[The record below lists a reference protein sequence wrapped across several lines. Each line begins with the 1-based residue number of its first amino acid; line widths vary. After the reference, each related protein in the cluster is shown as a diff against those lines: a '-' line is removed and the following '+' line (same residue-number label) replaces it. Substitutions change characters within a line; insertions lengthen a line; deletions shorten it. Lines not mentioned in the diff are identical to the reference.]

1 MSLETKR
8 MKELFGYARTLTK
21 EQGVGVMAGRA
32 VGFFKRRFFG
42 KKARYLPS
50 ARTLDAQRADA
61 SANAAGW
68 PTISILTPLYNTPP
82 QFLQQFLDSVQA
94 QTAPNWQ
101 LVLVDASDDAH
112 TDVGRAVQ
120 ARAAQDNRI
129 VYAKIENKG
138 IAANTNEAAK
148 LATGDYLA
156 LADHDDM
163 LAPHAVY
170 CMSKALAES
179 GAPFAYSDEALFEK
193 TPEHPRVGHFK
204 PDYAPE
210 YLMAVNYICH
220 LAVFK
225 KSLFDAVGGE
235 RPACDGAQDHDLF
248 LRLVDEM
255 QRSDPAAKPLHIP
268 QVLYYWRVHAASTLP
283 CRPVA
288 VRWSATARCAACST

>member
-8 MKELFGYARTLTK
+8 IKELFGYARTLTK

-50 ARTLDAQRADA
+50 KHTLDAQRTDA
-61 SANAAGW
+61 AANAASW

-112 TDVGRAVQ
+112 ADVGETVRT
-120 ARAAQDNRI
+120 RAAQDKRI

-148 LATGDYLA
+148 LAAGEYLA

-179 GAPFAYSDEALFEK
+179 GAAFAYSDEALFEK
-193 TPEHPRVGHFK
+193 TPEHPRVG
-204 PDYAPE
+204 
-210 YLMAVNYICH
+210 
-220 LAVFK
+220 
-225 KSLFDAVGGE
+225 
-235 RPACDGAQDHDLF
+235 
-248 LRLVDEM
+248 
-255 QRSDPAAKPLHIP
+255 
-268 QVLYYWRVHAASTLP
+268 RVQKI
-283 CRPVA
+283 A
-288 VRWSATARCAACST
+288 VRRRRR

>member
-8 MKELFGYARTLTK
+8 IKELFGYARTLTK

-50 ARTLDAQRADA
+50 KQTLETQRADA
-61 SANAAGW
+61 AARADGW

-101 LVLVDASDDAH
+101 LVLVDASDGAH
-112 TDVGRAVQ
+112 PDVGETVRTRAT
-120 ARAAQDNRI
+120 QDKRI

-148 LATGDYLA
+148 LAACEYLA

-170 CMSKALAES
+170 CMSKALA
-179 GAPFAYSDEALFEK
+179 L
-193 TPEHPRVGHFK
+193 
-204 PDYAPE
+204 
-210 YLMAVNYICH
+210 
-220 LAVFK
+220 
-225 KSLFDAVGGE
+225 SLI
-235 RPACDGAQDHDLF
+235 
-248 LRLVDEM
+248 
-255 QRSDPAAKPLHIP
+255 HI
-268 QVLYYWRVHAASTLP
+268 
-283 CRPVA
+283 
-288 VRWSATARCAACST
+288 

>member
-8 MKELFGYARTLTK
+8 IKELFGYAQTLTK

-42 KKARYLPS
+42 KRARYLPS
-50 ARTLDAQRADA
+50 KHTLEAQRADA
-61 SANAAGW
+61 AARADSW

-101 LVLVDASDDAH
+101 LVLVDASDGAH
-112 TDVGRAVQ
+112 PDVGETVRT
-120 ARAAQDNRI
+120 RAAQDKRI

-148 LATGDYLA
+148 LAAGEYLA

-170 CMSKALAES
+170 CMSKA
-179 GAPFAYSDEALFEK
+179 
-193 TPEHPRVGHFK
+193 
-204 PDYAPE
+204 
-210 YLMAVNYICH
+210 
-220 LAVFK
+220 
-225 KSLFDAVGGE
+225 
-235 RPACDGAQDHDLF
+235 
-248 LRLVDEM
+248 
-255 QRSDPAAKPLHIP
+255 
-268 QVLYYWRVHAASTLP
+268 
-283 CRPVA
+283 
-288 VRWSATARCAACST
+288 SATSSPIMRPST